1 MCVVWG
7 YPFSQHHL
15 LNRSFFPHCIV
26 LAPLFKK
33 QLTVHVRVYFWRALW
48 KIPWAEESG
57 RLQSM
62 GLRRVRLDWATS
74 LSLFTLC
81 SNLLVC
87 MPILMPILH
96 WFDYWCF
103 VVSFQI
109 GKYGNFP
116 LRSFL
121 KVLSVWG
128 PLRGHTGFKSDYFY
142 FCETHYREF
151 GSLVGI
157 TLNLWITLDTT
168 VNFKIL
174 NFPFQ

>member
-1 MCVVWG
+1 MG
-7 YPFSQHHL
+7 KEMA
-15 LNRSFFPHCIV
+15 PHSSTLV
-26 LAPLFKK
+26 
-33 QLTVHVRVYFWRALW
+33 W
-48 KIPWAEESG
+48 KIPRREEHG

-62 GLRRVRLDWATS
+62 GSRRVRLDWATS